1 MELHLNPKKTFKVLL
16 LCLVFLLIANL
27 AAIGFRYL
35 PSHPVF
41 NALTSVTQLFDF
53 NSERSFP
60 TLYSFLLLL
69 GASWLLFIISVF
81 VKRQKKGHHYWLVLS
96 FIFLFLAIDEAL
108 MIHEKIMVYTRMFL
122 NTSGYLYYAWIIPYG
137 ILLIIFCVSYLPFL
151 WRLPQTT
158 RQQFI
163 LAGTIFVIGAIGIES
178 MGGKQFTLEG
188 EENLTFKILY
198 TIEELFEI
206 LGITIF
212 IYALLGYLRPKAEH
226 LTIILKRKE
235 IES

>member
-1 MELHLNPKKTFKVLL
+1 
-16 LCLVFLLIANL
+16 
-27 AAIGFRYL
+27 
-35 PSHPVF
+35 
-41 NALTSVTQLFDF
+41 
-53 NSERSFP
+53 
-60 TLYSFLLLL
+60 
-69 GASWLLFIISVF
+69 
-81 VKRQKKGHHYWLVLS
+81 
-96 FIFLFLAIDEAL
+96 
-108 MIHEKIMVYTRMFL
+108 
-122 NTSGYLYYAWIIPYG
+122 
-137 ILLIIFCVSYLPFL
+137 
-151 WRLPQTT
+151 
-158 RQQFI
+158 
-163 LAGTIFVIGAIGIES
+163 